1 MKSNNKM
8 LRQNPPDPKEISG
21 RLVICSYRIPI
32 TLTNAEKDAATMLPK
47 LFHQIMPF
55 SDELGRI
62 IYCVQAVSTLY
73 MPEL

>member
-1 MKSNNKM
+1 
-8 LRQNPPDPKEISG
+8 
-21 RLVICSYRIPI
+21 
-32 TLTNAEKDAATMLPK
+32 MLPK